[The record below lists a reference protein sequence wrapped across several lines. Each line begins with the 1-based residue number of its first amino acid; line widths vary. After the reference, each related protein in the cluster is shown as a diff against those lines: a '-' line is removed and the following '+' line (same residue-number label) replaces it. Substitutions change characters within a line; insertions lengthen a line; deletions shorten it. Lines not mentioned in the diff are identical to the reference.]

1 MKTAKAITPDDVLI
15 NNIYV
20 YIYADFFLLKLI

>member
-1 MKTAKAITPDDVLI
+1 MKKAKAITPDDVLI

-20 YIYADFFLLKLI
+20 YIYCDSPPFTPL